1 MNLNDAVEAAVDQCI
16 EEGVLTEYLRRQRA
30 EVCEM
35 FLTEYDEADERRRLE
50 NEVRIAKEH
59 AQEQGHRQGFEEGR
73 QQGLEE
79 GLEEGRQQGLEE
91 GLEQG
96 LERGLQKGIEQG
108 LEQGLQQGLEQ
119 GQRLFAVRAAEAV
132 RSGSLTLAK
141 AAQLFGLDEEEISA
155 QLGE

>member
-59 AQEQGHRQGFEEGR
+59 AQEQGHRQGCE
-73 QQGLEE
+73 Q

-119 GQRLFAVRAAEAV
+119 GRQLFAVRAAEAV

-141 AAQLFGLDEEEISA
+141 AAHLFGLDEEEISA

>member
-1 MNLNDAVEAAVDQCI
+1 MALVNHIRAYHKNMNLNDAVEAAVDQCI
-16 EEGVLTEYLRRQRA
+16 EEGVLTKCLRRQRT

-35 FLTEYDEADERRRLE
+35 SLTEYDEADERGRLE

-59 AQEQGHRQGFEEGR
+59 AHRQGY
-73 QQGLEE
+73 
-79 GLEEGRQQGLEE
+79 EE
-91 GLEQG
+91 GLEQGLEEG

-108 LEQGLQQGLEQ
+108 LQQGLEQ
-119 GQRLFAVRAAEAV
+119 GRQLFAVRAAEAV

-141 AAQLFGLDEEEISA
+141 AAHLFGLDEEEISA

>member
-79 GLEEGRQQGLEE
+79 GLE
-91 GLEQG
+91 QG

>member
-1 MNLNDAVEAAVDQCI
+1 MNLNDAVEAAVGQCI

-59 AQEQGHRQGFEEGR
+59 AQEQGHRQGF
-73 QQGLEE
+73 
-79 GLEEGRQQGLEE
+79 EEGRQQGLEE

>member
-35 FLTEYDEADERRRLE
+35 SLTEYDEADERGRLE

-59 AQEQGHRQGFEEGR
+59 AHRQGY
-73 QQGLEE
+73 
-79 GLEEGRQQGLEE
+79 EEGRQQGLEE

-132 RSGSLTLAK
+132 RSGSLTLTK

>member
-59 AQEQGHRQGFEEGR
+59 AQEQGHRQGFE
-73 QQGLEE
+73 QGLESRLKAV
-79 GLEEGRQQGLEE
+79 LEKMTPTEADRLMHRFDSVAELRQWLD
-91 GLEQG
+91 
-96 LERGLQKGIEQG
+96 
-108 LEQGLQQGLEQ
+108 
-119 GQRLFAVRAAEAV
+119 VREKEIK
-132 RSGSLTLAK
+132 R
-141 AAQLFGLDEEEISA
+141 DEEYQRILA
-155 QLGE
+155 AMRKK